1 MIRKSQTLVSILTFT
16 AAWSACDSSSEE
28 PAGPPE
34 GFTHISCLDVDGAC
48 HQILSGDADDLQ
60 ERTNLLVGVEPIKA
74 LLVDRVKRCGGLIAL
89 FAVACA
95 PLRGGSFGVGRTDG
109 RTGLFSPYG
118 ARGRWTSRP
127 SDVGGTV
134 SDIASSLWD

>member
-1 MIRKSQTLVSILTFT
+1 MIRKSLTLVSILTFT
-16 AAWSACDSSSEE
+16 AVWSACDSSSEE

-48 HQILSGDADDLQ
+48 HQILSEDADDLQ
-60 ERTNLLVGVEPIKA
+60 QRTNLLVGVEPIKA
-74 LLVDRVKRCGGLIAL
+74 LLVDRVKLCVGLMAL
-89 FAVACA
+89 FTVACA
-95 PLRGGSFGVGRTDG
+95 PLRGGSFGVGRPMDE
-109 RTGLFSPYG
+109 RACFRLYG

>member
-1 MIRKSQTLVSILTFT
+1 MIRKSLTLVSILTFT
-16 AAWSACDSSSEE
+16 AVWSACDSSSEE

-60 ERTNLLVGVEPIKA
+60 QRTNLLVGVESIKA

-95 PLRGGSFGVGRTDG
+95 PLRGGSFGVDRPDG
-109 RTGLFSPYG
+109 RTGLFSPLRSQG
-118 ARGRWTSRP
+118 
-127 SDVGGTV
+127 
-134 SDIASSLWD
+134 